1 MLRSSESR
9 TAETYAFVFFPI
21 IIIASLIF
29 FAATTSIAAVVSAA
43 GALLGLSVVW
53 RRREQKELVSLF
65 TLASA
70 SALFAGL
77 SWMGASEIIL
87 MAGDSGQEL
96 HLSSA
101 IGFCFVPGL
110 LLVAAGIALYR
121 YDLRQQSG
129 K

>member
-1 MLRSSESR
+1 MLRSSESS

-21 IIIASLIF
+21 IIVASLAF
-29 FAATTSIAAVVSAA
+29 FAATTSIAAAVSAI
-43 GALLGLSVVW
+43 GALIGLCVVW
-53 RRREQKELVSLF
+53 RRHEQKKLTSLF

-70 SALFAGL
+70 TALFVGL
-77 SWMGASEIIL
+77 SWMGASEIML
-87 MAGDSGQEL
+87 QPAGSSQEL

-101 IGFCFVPGL
+101 IGFCFAPGL

-129 K
+129 